1 MLECRETG
9 LIYRN
14 PKPYLRA
21 VNAWHPHLVVFDDG
35 EILATFDLGQGPESM
50 DYRRYQARSTDNG
63 RTWSEPTTMFDD
75 PVQPTVHSP
84 RPTLLRDGTLV
95 AMGPRM
101 YRPDP
106 EQGLINRE
114 TFGFTRMDLILL
126 RSRDRGRTWEGP
138 EVVEPPLVGP
148 AFEGCHNIVELEDGR
163 WLYPTCT
170 WRGWDGEAPNGMK
183 AIALVS
189 HDRGRTW
196 LEYIVELDGYDQ
208 GVIYFEQSFVQLDKG
223 RLLVVA
229 WSFHEPSG
237 TSRPNAFALAGETL
251 QFGRP
256 QPTGLNGET
265 AKVLPLEANRVL
277 CLYRR
282 TDEPGLWGVVATVET
297 DHWDL
302 VEQVPLWQGADSRM
316 FGKGAKGDELSNL
329 KLGYP
334 NMVKLPD
341 GDILGTFWCCED
353 EVYNIR
359 WLRLAAS

>member
-1 MLECRETG
+1 MLKCRETG
-9 LIYRN
+9 LVYRN

-21 VNAWHPHLVVFDDG
+21 INAWHPSLVVFDDG

-63 RTWSEPTTMFDD
+63 CTWSEPTPMFDD

-84 RPTLLRDGTLV
+84 RPTLLHDGTLV

-106 EQGLINRE
+106 EQGLINRD

-126 RSRDRGRTWEGP
+126 RSDNRGLSWEAP

-148 AFEGCHNIVELEDGR
+148 AFEGCHSIVELQDGR

-183 AIALVS
+183 ALALLS
-189 HDRGRTW
+189 SDRGQTW
-196 LEYIVELDGYDQ
+196 PEYIVELDGYAR
-208 GVIYFEQSFVQLDKG
+208 GVIYFEQSLVQLDDG
-223 RLLVVA
+223 RLLAVA

-237 TSRPNAFALAGETL
+237 TSQPNAFALADATL
-251 QFGRP
+251 QFGAP
-256 QPTGLNGET
+256 QPTGLKGET
-265 AKVLPLEANRVL
+265 AKVFPLEGNRIL

-282 TDEPGLWGVVATVET
+282 TDAPGLWGALARVET
-297 DHWDL
+297 DHWDIL
-302 VEQVPLWQGADSRM
+302 EQMPLWQGSDSRM
-316 FGKGAKGDELSNL
+316 FGKGASGDELSNL

-334 NMVKLPD
+334 NLVQLPD